1 MTIRVGCQTIAA
13 AKLSNG
19 SRAPFTMRSVLAVS
33 LLGLAAASNHT
44 LRAGAA
50 GTSPIV
56 IQGNMLFNAA
66 GERFFAKGVA
76 YNPRNGNYG
85 QVLGTHKPECKAGT
99 PKFPPLPYYGD
110 PTADEMADQFSEYL
124 PLIKNLGANTIR
136 LYNIDPE
143 KSHRKF
149 MEQAASLGIYV
160 LVPLTRGDWGFL
172 PALPSPQCY
181 HADLPDYGHVGL
193 NLLTSAKLIVDQFS
207 QYENTMMF
215 VVGNEIEL
223 LDKEGMAA
231 YPCVKALTRDIHRY
245 QKEKGYRSVPLIYS
259 DKDQG
264 NKDRVNIANY
274 LTCALESPDDAVDA
288 FGLNAYSWCDPAYGS
303 FQYSPYQSIV
313 DDFASF
319 SKPFLFTEFGCNIGS
334 FQWSCPGYT
343 GGRTWPQVGV
353 MMDRMS
359 DLVSGAVAFE
369 FSMENNEFG
378 LVLTPGFLQGQ
389 NTVKLTD
396 SYYALQK
403 EFETHKVKAFTAPA
417 RSAPSQCISRELAN
431 KMQQQ
436 NHVNQISDWSRLP
449 STPVMPET
457 VFP

>member
-1 MTIRVGCQTIAA
+1 MKGVAMALLCGVAA
-13 AKLSNG
+13 A
-19 SRAPFTMRSVLAVS
+19 A
-33 LLGLAAASNHT
+33 NHT
-44 LRAGAA
+44 LRSGAA
-50 GTSPIV
+50 GNPIV
-56 IQGNMLFNAA
+56 IRGNMLYDSVT

-85 QVLGTHKPECKAGT
+85 QVLGTHKPECKPGT
-99 PKFPPLPYYGD
+99 PKFPGLPYYGD
-110 PTADEMADQFSEYL
+110 PTADDMEEQFSEYL
-124 PLIKNLGANTIR
+124 PLIKQLGANVVR

-143 KSHRKF
+143 KSHKKF
-149 MEQAASLGIYV
+149 MSLAKSLGIYV

-181 HADLPDYGHVGL
+181 SEDLPDYGHVGL

-207 QYENTMMF
+207 QYDNTVMF
-215 VVGNEIEL
+215 VVANEIEL

-245 QKEKGYRSVPLIYS
+245 QKENGYRKVPLIYS

-264 NKDRVNIANY
+264 NKDRVDIANY

-288 FGLNAYSWCDPAYGS
+288 FGLNAYSWCDPGYFSPDGVES
-303 FQYSPYQSIV
+303 FRYSPYQSIV
-313 DDFASF
+313 DDFESF
-319 SKPFLFTEFGCNIGS
+319 SKPFLFTEFGCNIGT
-334 FQWSCPGYT
+334 FKWECPAYK
-343 GGRTWPQVGV
+343 GGRTWPQVAV
-353 MMDRMS
+353 MMTRMS
-359 DLVSGAVAFE
+359 DFVSGAVAFE

-403 EFETHKVKAFTAPA
+403 EFTTHETNG
-417 RSAPSQCISRELAN
+417 PSTPTRVASSPCISAALAN
-431 KMQQQ
+431 EIQRR
-436 NHVNQISDWSRLP
+436 NHVKQISDWSQLP
-449 STPVMPET
+449 ETPVMPPT